1 MGSRILQ
8 AIGRARMRLKFANL
22 KLKTLN
28 DTSFRF
34 NKKKVSDTSF
44 GRLTFDFIVLVD
56 RIGNFKRMNV
66 ELQTFK
72 FSKVKS

>member
-1 MGSRILQ
+1 
-8 AIGRARMRLKFANL
+8 MRLKFANL

>member
-34 NKKKVSDTSF
+34 NKKKMSDTSF
-44 GRLTFDFIVLVD
+44 GRLTFDLIVLVD
-56 RIGNFKRMNV
+56 RIDNFKRMNV

>member
-1 MGSRILQ
+1 
-8 AIGRARMRLKFANL
+8 MRLKFANL

-44 GRLTFDFIVLVD
+44 GRLTSDLIVLVD
-56 RIGNFKRMNV
+56 RISNFKRMNV